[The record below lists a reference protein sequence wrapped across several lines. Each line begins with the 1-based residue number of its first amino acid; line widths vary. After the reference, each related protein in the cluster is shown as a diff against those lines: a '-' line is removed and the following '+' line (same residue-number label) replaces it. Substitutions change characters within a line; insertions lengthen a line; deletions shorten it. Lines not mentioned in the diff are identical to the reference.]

1 MRSSMPLP
9 EPPSTD
15 DRRIW
20 DLWLSQWQ
28 LPAVLAA
35 ESLGIFQRLASGP
48 GGLAELCELGQLPQ
62 PAGEALMAAMCAMGY
77 AAKRGSE
84 FRITDLART
93 YLLEGGD
100 FYWLHML
107 RGNQDAGSKGDALIE
122 ALRTDKRVADSRTSQ
137 RWEFG
142 QMTAED
148 AARMNRGMQSHSF
161 PSALGVARHGD
172 FRGVR
177 RLLDV
182 AGGSGCYAIAIAA
195 ANSGLQATVADLP
208 PVTSDTTQYIR
219 RYGVED
225 RVDTYSFNMFFDPWP
240 RDYDAIFFSNVFHDW
255 DADRCRDLAR
265 LAFEALPPGGR
276 IYLHEMLL
284 NDNHDGPLTAALFS
298 LLMCLGTRGKQFS
311 SGDLQ
316 ALLGKAGFGPISITE
331 TYGYYSLVSAT
342 KPA

>member
-1 MRSSMPLP
+1 MPLP

-35 ESLGIFQRLASGP
+35 ESLGIFRRLALGP
-48 GGLAELCELGQLPQ
+48 AELDEMCKLAQLPQ

-77 AAKRGSE
+77 AAKRQGQ
-84 FRITDLART
+84 FRITDLSRM
-93 YLLEGGD
+93 YMLEGGE
-100 FYWLHML
+100 FYWLNML

-122 ALRTDKRVADSRTSQ
+122 ALRLDKRAADSRTSQ

-142 QMTAED
+142 RMTPED

-182 AGGSGCYAIAIAA
+182 AGGSGCYAMAITAA
-195 ANSGLQATVADLP
+195 HPELDATVADLP
-208 PVTSDTTQYIR
+208 PVTADTKEYIR
-219 RYGVED
+219 RYGFED
-225 RVDTYSFNMFFDPWP
+225 RVDTHSFNMFFDPWP
-240 RDYDAIFFSNVFHDW
+240 SGYDAIFFSNVFHDW
-255 DADRCRDLAR
+255 DAERCRDLAR
-265 LAFEALPPGGR
+265 LAFAALPPGGR

-284 NDNHDGPLTAALFS
+284 NDEHDGPLTAALFS

-311 SGDLQ
+311 AGDLQ
-316 ALLGKAGFGPISITE
+316 MLLGEAGFGPIVITE